1 MNGIKI
7 AALKSGL
14 TPHVIRIWE
23 KRYSAVVPDRTPT
36 NRRLYSDESIQRLV
50 HLADLTRN
58 GHSIGNIAN
67 LSDEK
72 VSELHCTLSPSLLNQ
87 TGQANTDQQYAQA
100 VKATLTAI
108 SNFDQKSLEKTFDA
122 VVKKSGYSALIE
134 KVLIPLIQNVGKLWH
149 DGEITTAEEHAAT
162 SFIKDYLCVSARSFS
177 ASSNAPKLLIT
188 TPHGQLHELGA
199 VIAASQA
206 RKLGW
211 QVIYLGTSLPPEEI
225 AGAAEKLDARAII
238 LSIIYPLD
246 DLQINT
252 HLRKLRSQLD
262 CKIPI
267 IVGGAKSKLYTPTL
281 EELDIVQ
288 LKTLSG
294 LSHELSKI
302 RAQVI
307 S

>member
-1 MNGIKI
+1 
-7 AALKSGL
+7 
-14 TPHVIRIWE
+14 VE
-23 KRYSAVVPDRTPT
+23 PDRTPT
-36 NRRLYSDESIQRLV
+36 NRRLYSDHSIQRLV

-67 LSDEK
+67 LADKEL
-72 VSELHCTLSPSLLNQ
+72 SELHRTLSPSAQNVADR
-87 TGQANTDQQYAQA
+87 ANTDQQYAQ
-100 VKATLTAI
+100 VIKATLTAI
-108 SNFDQKSLEKTFDA
+108 SNFDQSSLEKTFDE

-134 KVLIPLIQNVGKLWH
+134 KVLIPLIHNVGKLWH

-211 QVIYLGTSLPPEEI
+211 QVIYLGTSLPPDEI
-225 AGAAEKLDARAII
+225 AGAAEKLGARAII

-246 DLQINT
+246 DPQING

-262 CKIPI
+262 CNIPI
-267 IVGGAKSKLYTPTL
+267 IVGGAQSKLYAPTL

-288 LKTLSG
+288 LKNLADLSP
-294 LSHELSKI
+294 ELSKL
-302 RAQVI
+302 RN
-307 S
+307 

>member
-1 MNGIKI
+1 
-7 AALKSGL
+7 
-14 TPHVIRIWE
+14 
-23 KRYSAVVPDRTPT
+23 
-36 NRRLYSDESIQRLV
+36 
-50 HLADLTRN
+50 LTRN

-67 LSDEK
+67 LADKEL
-72 VSELHCTLSPSLLNQ
+72 SELHRTLSPSLQNL
-87 TGQANTDQQYAQA
+87 TERANIDQQYAQTI
-100 VKATLTAI
+100 KATLTAI
-108 SNFDQKSLEKTFDA
+108 SNFDQQSLEKIFDA

-134 KVLIPLIQNVGKLWH
+134 KVLIPLIHNVGNLWH
-149 DGEITTAEEHAAT
+149 DGEMTTAEEHAAT

-211 QVIYLGTSLPPEEI
+211 QVIYLGTSLPPDEI
-225 AGAAEKLDARAII
+225 AGAAEKLGARAII

-246 DLQINT
+246 DPQINT
-252 HLRKLRSQLD
+252 HLRKLHSQLD
-262 CKIPI
+262 CRIPI
-267 IVGGAKSKLYTPTL
+267 IVGGSQSKLYTPTL

-288 LKTLSG
+288 LKTLSD
-294 LSHELSKI
+294 LSPELSKI
-302 RAQVI
+302 RAQII